1 MECKDFEPSII
12 QENRIL
18 RLCKR
23 LDKFTFEEVLEIT
36 EDIEE
41 QDLKNIFDNLI
52 SENKLIHMNGI
63 YFYNKQLV
71 KTKQINMYP
80 LFFQFH
86 NKTEIEYILKGFC
99 ANIEVLKIKD
109 FLGISK
115 NVVDKFYNYFRTQIY
130 EKQKQELLKYYDKIP
145 RIGLER
151 KFMSAKIYLYLYN
164 GNLFVSDKNLCTKN
178 EAIKHSET
186 ERLKVKNIYLRSFR
200 KVQNRTFTYK
210 FHLHL
215 AEEVWRYGKDFKKL
229 YVDLTNIINI

>member
-1 MECKDFEPSII
+1 MRE
-12 QENRIL
+12 RIL

-52 SENKLIHMNGI
+52 SENKLIQKNEI
-63 YFYNKQLV
+63 YFYNKQIA
-71 KTKQINMYP
+71 KTKQISQYP

-99 ANIEVLKIKD
+99 ANIEVLKMKNL
-109 FLGISK
+109 LGVSK
-115 NVVDKFYNYFRTQIY
+115 NVIDKFYNYFRTQIY
-130 EKQKQELLKYYDKIP
+130 EKQKQELLKYYDKSP
-145 RIGLER
+145 KIGLER

-164 GNLFVSDKNLCTKN
+164 DNLFVSDKKLHTKK
-178 EAIKHSET
+178 EKTKHSED

-200 KVQNRTFTYK
+200 KVQNRTFAYK

-215 AEEVWRYGKDFKKL
+215 AEEIWRYGIDFRELHKDL
-229 YVDLTNIINI
+229 INIIKI

>member
-1 MECKDFEPSII
+1 MRE
-12 QENRIL
+12 RIL

-52 SENKLIHMNGI
+52 SENKLILKNGI
-63 YFYNKQLV
+63 YFYNKQIA
-71 KTKQINMYP
+71 KTKQINQYP

-109 FLGISK
+109 LLGISK
-115 NVVDKFYNYFRTQIY
+115 NVIDKFYNYFRTLIY
-130 EKQKQELLKYYDKIP
+130 GKQMQELLKYYDKNP
-145 RIGLER
+145 KIGLER

-164 GNLFVSDKNLCTKN
+164 NNLFVSDKKLCTKN
-178 EAIKHSET
+178 DEIKHSEDD
-186 ERLKVKNIYLRSFR
+186 RLKVKNIYLRSFR
-200 KVQNRTFTYK
+200 KVQNRTLVYK

-215 AEEVWRYGKDFKKL
+215 AEEIWRYGKDFREL
-229 YVDLTNIINI
+229 YSDLTKITHI

>member
-23 LDKFTFEEVLEIT
+23 LDKFTFNEVLEIT

-80 LFFQFH
+80 LFFQIH
-86 NKTEIEYILKGFC
+86 NKTEILI
-99 ANIEVLKIKD
+99 IIW
-109 FLGISK
+109 
-115 NVVDKFYNYFRTQIY
+115 
-130 EKQKQELLKYYDKIP
+130 
-145 RIGLER
+145 
-151 KFMSAKIYLYLYN
+151 
-164 GNLFVSDKNLCTKN
+164 
-178 EAIKHSET
+178 KH
-186 ERLKVKNIYLRSFR
+186 
-200 KVQNRTFTYK
+200 
-210 FHLHL
+210 
-215 AEEVWRYGKDFKKL
+215 
-229 YVDLTNIINI
+229 

>member
-1 MECKDFEPSII
+1 MRE
-12 QENRIL
+12 RIL

-36 EDIEE
+36 EDIAE
-41 QDLKNIFDNLI
+41 QDLKNIFVNLI
-52 SENKLIHMNGI
+52 SENKLILKNEI
-63 YFYNKQLV
+63 YFYNKQIA
-71 KTKQINMYP
+71 KTKQISQYP

-99 ANIEVLKIKD
+99 TNIEVLKMKD
-109 FLGISK
+109 LLGVSK

-130 EKQKQELLKYYDKIP
+130 EKQKQELVKYYDKSP
-145 RIGLER
+145 KIGLVR

-164 GNLFVSDKNLCTKN
+164 DNLFVSDKKLFTKN
-178 EAIKHSET
+178 ESIKHSED

-200 KVQNRTFTYK
+200 KVQNRTLTYK

-215 AEEVWRYGKDFKKL
+215 AEEVWRYDQNFKNL
-229 YVDLTNIINI
+229 YADLTKITHI

>member
-1 MECKDFEPSII
+1 MKE
-12 QENRIL
+12 RIL

-41 QDLKNIFDNLI
+41 QDLKNIFVNLI
-52 SENKLIHMNGI
+52 SENKLIQKNGI
-63 YFYNKQLV
+63 YFYNKQIA
-71 KTKQINMYP
+71 KTKQISQYP

-86 NKTEIEYILKGFC
+86 NKIEIEYIIKGFC

-115 NVVDKFYNYFRTQIY
+115 NVVDKFYNYFRTLIY
-130 EKQKQELLKYYDKIP
+130 EKQKQELLKHYDKNPKIV
-145 RIGLER
+145 LER

-164 GNLFVSDKNLCTKN
+164 NNLFVSDKKLCTKN
-178 EAIKHSET
+178 EEIKYSES

-200 KVQNRTFTYK
+200 KVQNRTLAYK

-215 AEEVWRYGKDFKKL
+215 AEEIWRYGKDFKKL
-229 YVDLTNIINI
+229 YVDLSNIINL

>member
-1 MECKDFEPSII
+1 MKE
-12 QENRIL
+12 RIL

-52 SENKLIHMNGI
+52 SENKLILKNEI

-71 KTKQINMYP
+71 KIKQINMYP

-130 EKQKQELLKYYDKIP
+130 EKQKQEVLKYYDKNP
-145 RIGLER
+145 KIGLER

-178 EAIKHSET
+178 NEIKHSES

-200 KVQNRTFTYK
+200 KVQNRTFAYK

>member
-1 MECKDFEPSII
+1 MKE
-12 QENRIL
+12 RIL

-36 EDIEE
+36 ENIEE

-130 EKQKQELLKYYDKIP
+130 EKQKQELLKYYDKNP
-145 RIGLER
+145 KIGLER

-178 EAIKHSET
+178 NEIKHSES
-186 ERLKVKNIYLRSFR
+186 ERLKVKNSYLRSFR
-200 KVQNRTFTYK
+200 KVQNRTFAYK
-210 FHLHL
+210 FYLHL

>member
-1 MECKDFEPSII
+1 MRE
-12 QENRIL
+12 RIL

-41 QDLKNIFDNLI
+41 QDLKNIFVNLI
-52 SENKLIHMNGI
+52 SENKLILKNEI
-63 YFYNKQLV
+63 YFYNKQIA
-71 KTKQINMYP
+71 KTKQISQYP

-99 ANIEVLKIKD
+99 ANIEVLKMKD
-109 FLGISK
+109 LLGVSK
-115 NVVDKFYNYFRTQIY
+115 NVLDKFYNYFRTQIY
-130 EKQKQELLKYYDKIP
+130 EKQKQELLKYYDKNP
-145 RIGLER
+145 KIGLGR

-164 GNLFVSDKNLCTKN
+164 NNLFVSDKKLFTKN
-178 EAIKHSET
+178 NEIKHSEA

-200 KVQNRTFTYK
+200 KVQNRTFAYK

-215 AEEVWRYGKDFKKL
+215 AEEIWRYGIDFRELHKDL
-229 YVDLTNIINI
+229 INIIKI

>member
-1 MECKDFEPSII
+1 
-12 QENRIL
+12 
-18 RLCKR
+18 
-23 LDKFTFEEVLEIT
+23 
-36 EDIEE
+36 
-41 QDLKNIFDNLI
+41 
-52 SENKLIHMNGI
+52 MNGI

-80 LFFQFH
+80 LFFKFH

-130 EKQKQELLKYYDKIP
+130 EKQKQELLKYYDKNP
-145 RIGLER
+145 KIGLER

-178 EAIKHSET
+178 NEIKYSES
-186 ERLKVKNIYLRSFR
+186 ERLKVKNSYLRSFR
-200 KVQNRTFTYK
+200 KVQNRTLAYK

>member
-1 MECKDFEPSII
+1 MKE
-12 QENRIL
+12 RIL

-23 LDKFTFEEVLEIT
+23 LDKFTFNEVLEIT

-41 QDLKNIFDNLI
+41 KDLKNIFANLI
-52 SENKLIHMNGI
+52 SENRLIHMNGI

-86 NKTEIEYILKGFC
+86 NKIEIEYIIKGFC

-115 NVVDKFYNYFRTQIY
+115 NVVDKFYNYFRTLIY
-130 EKQKQELLKYYDKIP
+130 EKQKQELLKHYDKNP
-145 RIGLER
+145 KIGLER

-164 GNLFVSDKNLCTKN
+164 GNLFVSDKKLCTKN
-178 EAIKHSET
+178 DEIKHSEA

-200 KVQNRTFTYK
+200 KV
-210 FHLHL
+210 
-215 AEEVWRYGKDFKKL
+215 
-229 YVDLTNIINI
+229 

>member
-1 MECKDFEPSII
+1 
-12 QENRIL
+12 
-18 RLCKR
+18 
-23 LDKFTFEEVLEIT
+23 
-36 EDIEE
+36 
-41 QDLKNIFDNLI
+41 
-52 SENKLIHMNGI
+52 
-63 YFYNKQLV
+63 
-71 KTKQINMYP
+71 MYP

-130 EKQKQELLKYYDKIP
+130 EKQKQELLKYYDKNP
-145 RIGLER
+145 KIGLER

-178 EAIKHSET
+178 NEIKHSES
-186 ERLKVKNIYLRSFR
+186 ERLKVKNSYLRSFR

>member
-1 MECKDFEPSII
+1 MKE
-12 QENRIL
+12 RIL

-36 EDIEE
+36 ENIEE

-130 EKQKQELLKYYDKIP
+130 EKQKQELLKYYDKNP
-145 RIGLER
+145 KIGLER

-178 EAIKHSET
+178 NEIKHSES
-186 ERLKVKNIYLRSFR
+186 ERLKVKNSYLRSFR
-200 KVQNRTFTYK
+200 KVQNRTLAYK
-210 FHLHL
+210 FYLHL
-215 AEEVWRYGKDFKKL
+215 AEEVWRYSKDFKKL

>member
-1 MECKDFEPSII
+1 MKE
-12 QENRIL
+12 RIL

-36 EDIEE
+36 ENIEE

-130 EKQKQELLKYYDKIP
+130 EKQKQELLKYYDKNP
-145 RIGLER
+145 KIGLER

-178 EAIKHSET
+178 NEIKHSES
-186 ERLKVKNIYLRSFR
+186 ERLKVKNSYLRSFR
-200 KVQNRTFTYK
+200 KVQNRTLAYK

>member
-1 MECKDFEPSII
+1 MKE
-12 QENRIL
+12 RIL

-41 QDLKNIFDNLI
+41 QDLKNIFVNLI
-52 SENKLIHMNGI
+52 SENRLIHKNGI
-63 YFYNKQLV
+63 YFYNKQIA
-71 KTKQINMYP
+71 KTKQINQYP

-109 FLGISK
+109 LLGVSK
-115 NVVDKFYNYFRTQIY
+115 NVVDKFYNYLRTQIY
-130 EKQKQELLKYYDKIP
+130 EKQKQELLKYYDKNP
-145 RIGLER
+145 KIGLER

-164 GNLFVSDKNLCTKN
+164 DNLFVSDKKLCTKKD
-178 EAIKHSET
+178 EIKHSEI

-200 KVQNRTFTYK
+200 KVQNRTLAYK

-215 AEEVWRYGKDFKKL
+215 AEEIWRYGKDFKELLKNL
-229 YVDLTNIINI
+229 S

>member
-1 MECKDFEPSII
+1 MKE
-12 QENRIL
+12 RIL

-23 LDKFTFEEVLEIT
+23 LDKFTFNEVLEIT

-41 QDLKNIFDNLI
+41 QDLKNIFANLI
-52 SENKLIHMNGI
+52 SENRLIHMNGI

-86 NKTEIEYILKGFC
+86 NKTEIEYIIKGFC

-109 FLGISK
+109 LLGISK
-115 NVVDKFYNYFRTQIY
+115 NVIDKFYNYFRTQIY
-130 EKQKQELLKYYDKIP
+130 EKQKQELLKHYDKNP
-145 RIGLER
+145 KIGLER

-178 EAIKHSET
+178 DEIKHSEA
-186 ERLKVKNIYLRSFR
+186 ERLKVKNIYLRTFR

-215 AEEVWRYGKDFKKL
+215 AEEVWRYGKDFKNL
-229 YVDLTNIINI
+229 YADLTKFTHI

>member
-1 MECKDFEPSII
+1 MKE
-12 QENRIL
+12 RIL

-41 QDLKNIFDNLI
+41 QDLKNIFAILI
-52 SENKLIHMNGI
+52 CENRLIQKNGI
-63 YFYNKQLV
+63 YFYNKQIA
-71 KTKQINMYP
+71 KTKQISQYP

-99 ANIEVLKIKD
+99 ANIEVLKMKD
-109 FLGISK
+109 LLGVSK

-130 EKQKQELLKYYDKIP
+130 EKQKQELLKYYDKNP
-145 RIGLER
+145 KIGLER

-164 GNLFVSDKNLCTKN
+164 DNLFVSDKKLFTKN
-178 EAIKHSET
+178 ESIKHSED

-200 KVQNRTFTYK
+200 KVQNRTFGYK

-215 AEEVWRYGKDFKKL
+215 AEEIWRYDKDFKKL
-229 YVDLTNIINI
+229 YVDSIKIIHI

>member
-1 MECKDFEPSII
+1 MKE
-12 QENRIL
+12 RIL

-36 EDIEE
+36 ENIEE

-130 EKQKQELLKYYDKIP
+130 EKQKQELLKYYDKNP
-145 RIGLER
+145 KIGLER

-178 EAIKHSET
+178 NEIKHSES
-186 ERLKVKNIYLRSFR
+186 ERLKVKNSYLRSFR
-200 KVQNRTFTYK
+200 KVQNRTLAYK

-229 YVDLTNIINI
+229 YVDLTNIINT

>member
-1 MECKDFEPSII
+1 MKE
-12 QENRIL
+12 RIL

-41 QDLKNIFDNLI
+41 QDLKNIFVNLI
-52 SENKLIHMNGI
+52 SENKLILKNEI
-63 YFYNKQLV
+63 YFYNKQIA
-71 KTKQINMYP
+71 KTKQINQYP

-99 ANIEVLKIKD
+99 ANIEVLKMKD
-109 FLGISK
+109 LLGVSK

-130 EKQKQELLKYYDKIP
+130 EKQKQELLKYYDKNP
-145 RIGLER
+145 KIGLER
-151 KFMSAKIYLYLYN
+151 KFMSAKIYLYLYDD
-164 GNLFVSDKNLCTKN
+164 NLFVSDKKLCSKN
-178 EAIKHSET
+178 DEIKHSED

-200 KVQNRTFTYK
+200 KVQNRTFAYK

-215 AEEVWRYGKDFKKL
+215 AEEIWRYCKDFREL
-229 YVDLTNIINI
+229 YSDLTNIINL

>member
-1 MECKDFEPSII
+1 MKE
-12 QENRIL
+12 RIL

-52 SENKLIHMNGI
+52 NENKLIHMNGI

-130 EKQKQELLKYYDKIP
+130 EKQKQELLKYYDKNP
-145 RIGLER
+145 KIGLER

-178 EAIKHSET
+178 NEIKHSES
-186 ERLKVKNIYLRSFR
+186 ERLKVKNSYLRSFR
-200 KVQNRTFTYK
+200 KVQNRTLAYK

>member
-1 MECKDFEPSII
+1 MKE
-12 QENRIL
+12 RIL

-36 EDIEE
+36 ENIEE

-130 EKQKQELLKYYDKIP
+130 EKQKQELLKYYDKNP
-145 RIGLER
+145 KIGLER

-178 EAIKHSET
+178 NEIKHSES
-186 ERLKVKNIYLRSFR
+186 ERLKVKNSYLRSFR
-200 KVQNRTFTYK
+200 KVQNRTFAYK
-210 FHLHL
+210 FYLHL
-215 AEEVWRYGKDFKKL
+215 AEECCRYDKDFKKL

>member
-1 MECKDFEPSII
+1 MKE
-12 QENRIL
+12 RIL

-23 LDKFTFEEVLEIT
+23 LDKFIFEEVLEIT

-130 EKQKQELLKYYDKIP
+130 EKQKQELLKYYDKNP
-145 RIGLER
+145 KIGLER

-178 EAIKHSET
+178 NEIKHSES
-186 ERLKVKNIYLRSFR
+186 ERLKVKNSYLRSFR
-200 KVQNRTFTYK
+200 KVQNRTLAYK

>member
-1 MECKDFEPSII
+1 MKE
-12 QENRIL
+12 RIL

-36 EDIEE
+36 ENIEE

-130 EKQKQELLKYYDKIP
+130 EKQKQELLKYYDKNP
-145 RIGLER
+145 KIGLER

-178 EAIKHSET
+178 NEIKHSES
-186 ERLKVKNIYLRSFR
+186 ERLKVKNSYLRSFR
-200 KVQNRTFTYK
+200 KVQNRTLEYK

-229 YVDLTNIINI
+229 YVDLTNIINT